1 MPNAKLKC
9 CNCKDRFRR
18 EIMLYY
24 PAGNFCSQDC
34 IVEYAANKGKKAVKK
49 QTATKKKKDNLEKKI
64 FNINDV
70 KKQLELT
77 QPVFNKLRRLQEFQW
92 FKQRGLEP
100 ECISCGK
107 KNMDWCNGHF
117 KTVGS
122 QGGLRFDP
130 MNSYLQCN
138 RYCNKGLSGN
148 IEGNKNTRGYKVGLV
163 ERFGADKAK
172 EIIEYCEIDQVRK
185 WTGQELFEMRKEFN
199 KQIRDLEA

>member
-9 CNCKDRFRR
+9 CNCKDRFKR
-18 EIMLYY
+18 ESMTKL
-24 PAGNFCSQDC
+24 PVGNFCSQDC
-34 IVEYAANKGKKAVKK
+34 IVEYAANKGKRAVKRQIAK
-49 QTATKKKKDNLEKKI
+49 KKKKDNLEKKL

-77 QPVFNKLRRLQEFQW
+77 QPVFNKLRRLQEFEW

-148 IEGNKNTRGYKVGLV
+148 IEGNKNTRGYKVGLA
-163 ERFGADKAK
+163 ERFGADRAK